1 MLCFD
6 ISRLGKFDLV
16 APKNRC
22 SLELNHS
29 LPMPSIRLPRI
40 VRPGVLSNLKPSSI
54 HRLLQPFDAYFQS
67 RMVDLST
74 ITTKES
80 TLQEIVAVIAS
91 PIESTP
97 PELVEQLEL
106 LDLIS
111 DPQSSISFEDG
122 YEKIVAHLLEP
133 DDSSEDLA
141 VKILIHAPEIAWR
154 IFDRQALHAKRAL
167 ISFTHNP
174 RLPMLTVTPERLN
187 QLENHLRPW
196 FEKNARSSICR
207 VHVREEPSGVS
218 FVIRHGDLLKRISVF
233 DEDGSATSKILRPE
247 RVDVAHYRSHSRE
260 WQISGIGRRLQELY
274 QQAFGAAF
282 HGSPHALVLSHC
294 YSLAPLLEGPSCLKC
309 NTNAKVQFAQL
320 TSLTIELPTGQRLVI
335 NSGDVFEGLK
345 AINAVA
351 LQNSTMIEAHLL
363 LKIEAK
369 RRKVPVVIRPDKDK
383 ISGSHLDDAIE
394 RWLIDKG
401 FFQQRHEESILESA

>member
-1 MLCFD
+1 
-6 ISRLGKFDLV
+6 
-16 APKNRC
+16 
-22 SLELNHS
+22 
-29 LPMPSIRLPRI
+29 MPSIRLPRI

-54 HRLLQPFDAYFQS
+54 HRLLKPFDAYFQS

-111 DPQSSISFEDG
+111 DPQSGINFEDG
-122 YEKIVAHLLEP
+122 YEQIVARLLEP

-154 IFDRQALHAKRAL
+154 VFDRQALHAKRAL

-174 RLPMLTVTPERLN
+174 SLPMLPVSSDRIV
-187 QLENHLRPW
+187 QLENYLRPW
-196 FEKNARSSICR
+196 FEKNARSGICR
-207 VHVREEPSGVS
+207 VHVREESSGAS

-233 DEDGSATSKILRPE
+233 NEDGSPTSKILRPE
-247 RVDVAHYRSHSRE
+247 RVDVAHYRIHNGE
-260 WQISGIGRRLQELY
+260 WQISGIGRLLRELY
-274 QQAFGAAF
+274 QQAFGAVF
-282 HGSPHALVLSHC
+282 HGSTQALVSSHG
-294 YSLAPLLEGPSCLKC
+294 YSLAPLLQGPSCLKC
-309 NTNAKVQFAQL
+309 NPLAKVQFAEL

-335 NSGDVFEGLK
+335 NNGDVFEAMNAISPVILK
-345 AINAVA
+345 
-351 LQNSTMIEAHLL
+351 NSTMIEAHLA

-369 RRKVPVVIRPDKDK
+369 RRKVPIVIRPDKDK

-401 FFQQRHEESILESA
+401 FFQQRYVESILESA